1 MLKEEILLNSIHYNV
16 VPLKSFQESLDSFPK
31 RSQRKIKE
39 KIEKM
44 LTVDPYRYIML
55 KGIYTYKNVSFV
67 GLRKM
72 KTGVKGH
79 RGGVYILY
87 RICEECRKNG
97 YYKKSGDKC
106 EFCDD
111 GMEKRVVLFIVR
123 PRSMGY

>member
-1 MLKEEILLNSIHYNV
+1 LNSTQYDIL
-16 VPLKSFQESLDSFPK
+16 PLKSFQESLDSFPK
-31 RSQRKIKE
+31 ISQKKINE

-44 LTVDPYRYIML
+44 LTTNPYRYNML
-55 KGIYTYKNVSFV
+55 KGIYIYKEVSFV

-87 RICEECRKNG
+87 RICEECRKNR

-106 EFCDD
+106 KFCND
-111 GMEKRVVLFIVR
+111 GIEKRVVLFVVR